1 MSKLPLPT
9 RYDLDLNPVSRAEPS
24 AASYEAIRSLYAQW
38 MEDRPDTIR
47 LHASVWYVLQ
57 RTMPVASFPAAPE
70 QQVFGLRLVIDPEL
84 APGEWKL
91 LAGSEEID
99 AGTVPVDI

>member
-1 MSKLPLPT
+1 MSKLPLPA
-9 RYDLDLNPVSRAEPS
+9 RYDLDFNPAPSTEPS
-24 AASYEAIRSLYAQW
+24 AASYEGIRSLLGQW
-38 MEDRPDTIR
+38 MADRPDTIR

-70 QQVFGLRLVIDPEL
+70 QQVLGLRLVIDPEL

-91 LAGSEEID
+91 LNGSEEID
-99 AGTVPVDI
+99 AGTVPVDV